1 MAPPKKSTTTLLKE
15 EGLERTD
22 NNLRAHSWPV
32 IPMINQKNYYT
43 EYLKRDE
50 QIMVVREQEEAL
62 RQAAALEQARR
73 QGGGGGGEEAADE
86 QKVPDETAE
95 QEEVTRYG
103 SKIIVIHP
111 GSQNLRIG
119 YASDALPKSIPNV
132 IARIAEK
139 AEFEFEERSPKR
151 TKLDDD
157 GDMQMD
163 DDDEKVGPIEKDPEV
178 GASPWVW

>member
-22 NNLRAHSWPV
+22 NNMRTHSWPI

-43 EYLKRDE
+43 EYLKRDD

-62 RQAAALEQARR
+62 RQAAAQEQARR
-73 QGGGGGGEEAADE
+73 QGGSGDDPMATDE
-86 QKVPDETAE
+86 QKVPDEVAE
-95 QEEVTRYG
+95 EEEVTRYG

-132 IARIAEK
+132 IARLADK
-139 AEFEFEERSPKR
+139 AEFELEERSPKR
-151 TKLDDD
+151 MKLDAD
-157 GDMQMD
+157 GDVEMD
-163 DDDEKVGPIEKDPEV
+163 DEDDEKVGPVEKDPEV
-178 GASPWVW
+178 